1 MRYFLCPR
9 GIMSQFLGKS
19 CDLVHVSGVGAVLTC
34 ILVLI
39 IVFSVVAKQM
49 VNQVHELIA
58 RQAAVRPEAPALLHR
73 DERWSYAR
81 LWLACEN
88 FAAGLLCA
96 GVGPGERVATY
107 LPKQPE
113 HVVALMGA
121 STAGAVFVPV
131 NPLLKPRQVGY
142 ILGDCDVRVL
152 VTSAARLKL
161 LAEVLAECPSLALV
175 VVVDEQ
181 PSADVALNQ
190 SVQPWGAFNDVATTC
205 TPHRRIDVDM
215 AAILYTSGST
225 GQPKGVVLSHR
236 NIVSG
241 AESVASYLENSDAD
255 RVLALLPLSFDAGF
269 SQLTTMFHVGGSAVL
284 MDYLLPADVIQALVR
299 YQVTGLAGVPPIWNQ
314 LVGLEWPG
322 AVVERL
328 RYITNTGGA
337 MPTATTRGLV
347 AKLPRTQVYLMYGLT
362 EAFRST
368 YLPPDQVSVR
378 PDSIGKAIPNAEIL
392 VLNERG
398 EECGPDEP
406 GELVHRGA
414 LVAMGYWNAPE
425 RTAERFRP
433 LPGRGEALTIPELAV
448 WSGDR
453 VRKDAE
459 GYLYFVSREDEMI
472 KTSGYR
478 VSPTEVEEVVY
489 AAGGVAQVAAFGVP
503 HPMLG
508 QAIVVVVSPAA
519 EGDEG
524 GLDSRLIQHCRRELP
539 NFMVPRAVFVHRDMP
554 LNQNGKLDRKA
565 MAGQYA
571 AYFQEEK

>member
-1 MRYFLCPR
+1 
-9 GIMSQFLGKS
+9 
-19 CDLVHVSGVGAVLTC
+19 
-34 ILVLI
+34 
-39 IVFSVVAKQM
+39 M

-58 RQAAVRPEAPALLHR
+58 RQAALRPDSPALFHR

-81 LWLACEN
+81 LWQASEK
-88 FAAGLLCA
+88 FAAALLCA

-113 HVVALMGA
+113 LVVALMGA
-121 STAGAVFVPV
+121 SAAGAVFVPV

-142 ILGDCDVRVL
+142 ILGDCDVTVL

-161 LAEVLAECPSLALV
+161 LADVLAQCPSLTRV

-181 PSADVALNQ
+181 PPAELTLGLG
-190 SVQPWGAFNDVATTC
+190 VQAWGEFCGQAASC
-205 TPHRRIDVDM
+205 APHRRIDVDM

-236 NIVSG
+236 NIVAG
-241 AESVASYLENSDAD
+241 AESVASYLENTEED
-255 RVLALLPLSFDAGF
+255 RVLAILPLSFDAGF

-284 MDYLLPADVIQALVR
+284 MDYLLPADVLQALER

-314 LVGLEWPG
+314 LVGLEWPP
-322 AVVERL
+322 AVVENL

-347 AKLPRTQVYLMYGLT
+347 DALPGTKVFLMYGLT

-368 YLPPDQVSVR
+368 YLPPEQVSVR

-392 VLNERG
+392 VINERG

-433 LPGRGEALTIPELAV
+433 LPNRGDELTIPELAV

-453 VRKDAE
+453 VRKDGE

-478 VSPTEVEEVVY
+478 VSPTEVEEVIY

-508 QAIVVVVSPAA
+508 QAIVVVVSPAQGA
-519 EGDEG
+519 DEG
-524 GLDSRLIQHCRRELP
+524 ELDRRLVQYCRRELP
-539 NFMVPRAVFVHRDMP
+539 NFMVPQAVLVSRDMP

-565 MAGQYA
+565 LANQHT
-571 AYFQEEK
+571 AYFQEGK